1 MGVELWVTV
10 TVGLVIW
17 KTMKMSSSVAVSYY
31 TSTHNMILAIFYN
44 FVSTY
49 YYLIFYFKYLESVKL
64 YNIVVWFGSL
74 MAKFFCL

>member
-1 MGVELWVTV
+1 
-10 TVGLVIW
+10 
-17 KTMKMSSSVAVSYY
+17 MSSSVAVSYY